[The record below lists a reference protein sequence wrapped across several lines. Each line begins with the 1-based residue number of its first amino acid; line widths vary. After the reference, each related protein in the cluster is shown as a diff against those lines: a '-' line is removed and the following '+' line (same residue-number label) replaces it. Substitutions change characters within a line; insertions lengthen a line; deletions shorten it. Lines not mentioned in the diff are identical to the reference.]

1 MRFEWD
7 DLKASRNLEKHGVS
21 FDEAVTTF
29 WDPLALLQEDEPHS
43 RGERRFV
50 LLGKCSRGRNL
61 VTIFAERGESFR
73 LISSRLATRREV
85 RTYEE
90 GI

>member
-7 DLKASRNLEKHGVS
+7 DLKASRNLTKHGVT

-29 WDPLALLQEDEPHS
+29 WDPLALLREDEPHS

-50 LLGKCSRGRNL
+50 LLGQSSRGRSL
-61 VTIFAERGESFR
+61 VTIFTERGEGFR
-73 LISSRLATRREV
+73 LISSRLATTREV
-85 RTYEE
+85 RAYEE
-90 GI
+90 GV

>member
-7 DLKASRNLEKHGVS
+7 DLKAFRNLKKHGVS

-43 RGERRFV
+43 RVE
-50 LLGKCSRGRNL
+50 
-61 VTIFAERGESFR
+61 
-73 LISSRLATRREV
+73 
-85 RTYEE
+85 
-90 GI
+90 